1 MIRVLAFLVLQYT
14 LCLTIRVP
22 IEWNDNSEVQNDQ
35 LKNQNVLPV
44 ETFATKEAQQNPQK
58 PIPKEYF
65 EYTAK
70 KPQFAVEVAN
80 FHGVKSPENLYKA
93 HPVRPHTGVNKPEL
107 GKHKILDPR
116 KQIHAPYR
124 QFINNNKHLTHVTPV
139 STKYNIFHPY
149 KAEEPALKIIYQ
161 DPFLAKVQ
169 NDVKTTKNR
178 LQLYENSAGE
188 SDIKKSEY
196 LESPNET
203 DRKKSPPQNQPTQF
217 EMHKPQRRPIYYMPP
232 ISNNNR
238 DNVLNHKIR
247 HPWGQSY
254 GKVTPNHYR
263 PIKNHL
269 HNLRQQHAL
278 KYDDEQNEYPQVQPA
293 EIHEEKPDGYDI
305 YEKGKAKFSQL
316 RNNVDESINKAV
328 KENRPSSHQA
338 LELQNTS
345 NENENVDDEV
355 EFSPV
360 KNYAQVRK
368 IETVKHVPRDAA
380 FHDAETYEDILNA
393 PRLREAV
400 KSSKAHT
407 IYSEEGYEDAAY
419 DHAGEQKH
427 ATDHEGHGGY
437 LKEKESSEGKY
448 KIPSY
453 SGKYE
458 DGKGTSYGDSTIH
471 GEKWKNDDKE
481 KEELK
486 EEDDHSENNSDYFIE
501 NDNRSQHEDKENSGE
516 GDSQHGLSKRETN
529 FEVPEINL
537 STTFP
542 SDDEQR
548 KNSQNKTQA
557 DKSDHKLSKYP
568 YYHQNT
574 EAINKHSPLRYAEN
588 LKNIPKK
595 TKGGTEF
602 YDSRKQYECPEVD
615 DNVDP
620 IPEKLKKGGHPDDNN
635 EDDDQSIKETGK
647 KQRLKGL
654 GDKIDCFKVKYFGEN
669 PLDSPFFEEDLI
681 SDPEPIRAPIS
692 NIFKFLNERNNPI
705 TLETQTSSIV
715 DQDKM
720 KNSEIKANDTL
731 AQKLLLDILISEG
744 MKINDEN
751 SNDQNEKKKEISARR
766 KRATPFIYEPYKII
780 RDSQIQDSKKTT
792 TSSNI
797 SPLIKQLQS
806 SRVVDRV
813 TTNLSKDQPVKR
825 NTGSITYKNIS
836 KKDREKTHRTPEK
849 ETSNSTFV
857 DVNEGLRQ
865 GEPRFEQRP
874 LNHKPQYTPIEIKK
888 SITPEAY
895 KIHTNDSNEND
906 KSKSQVIRAERAHK
920 NENAN
925 GNREFFD
932 VSKYLPESL
941 ELQRPESSN
950 KVKKIKEYP
959 ERKPDVLEEDESESQ
974 ESDEYDE
981 YDDEEEE
988 IVLTTSTTTTSKP
1001 TIRKRIRIHTT
1012 SSTPRNEEK
1021 VDHQVPK
1028 LQLITRFRNPT
1039 DEVIHQDKVSIPVNE
1054 KLKEKSKTTNDDT
1067 VIPKYREKKRKSA
1080 KSTFVTDT
1088 QRYDEGNDD
1097 MRKDDIDELIG
1108 IKHDME
1114 EYMPNYEKE
1123 ETKRKLNSKT
1133 NYDSDFEIDGRND
1146 DEEEDDS
1153 EEDDENDEEGDKTD
1167 EDDIS
1172 DTSNTEDSDES
1183 VEDIKV
1189 TTPEPTKQ
1197 TLPQTT
1203 VAPESTTSVRRLK
1216 IDLKPVISKKK
1227 IEIHK
1232 DLPNN
1237 NNLTQFKQDIK
1248 ETEIIKE
1255 IPRKTSEK
1263 NAEILELYKDENL
1276 AREVNK
1282 IFDVEIFDDDVDLKN
1297 GPRHGGNYRSIES
1310 IESENTPTAT
1320 TEEKSNKEP
1329 SNITTKVS
1337 PSSENETI
1345 KQTKRKQERRRQHDN
1360 VRTRSTTQ
1368 RTRRSRGPNPRLR
1381 DLNNA
1386 SNNLSGTKTHGGNL
1400 KINQSQNRDN
1410 QNKKSEK
1417 LIELNEDHDENEGGN
1432 GNMHGG
1438 NFKSY
1443 GSSRSSGR
1451 DLHGGNYR
1459 SARITQ
1465 ANEHNRQPSR
1475 RRKENKED
1483 SSKHM
1488 RTNSIAVLD
1497 TFARVIPTLT
1507 TSAPYILDPSK
1518 RMYYYVDS

>member
-22 IEWNDNSEVQNDQ
+22 VEWNDNSEVQKDQ
-35 LKNQNVLPV
+35 LKNQNDLPV
-44 ETFATKEAQQNPQK
+44 ETPTPKVAQQIAQK

-70 KPQFAVEVAN
+70 KPQFAVDVAN
-80 FHGVKSPENLYKA
+80 FHGVKSPENHFKA

-107 GKHKILDPR
+107 GKHKIFDPR
-116 KQIHAPYR
+116 KQIHGPF
-124 QFINNNKHLTHVTPV
+124 QHFLNNNKHLSHVTPV
-139 STKYNIFHPY
+139 STKYNVFHPY

-161 DPFLAKVQ
+161 DPFLSKVQ
-169 NDVKTTKNR
+169 NDVRATKNR

-188 SDIKKSEY
+188 SDIKKSEN
-196 LESPNET
+196 LESLHET
-203 DRKKSPPQNQPTQF
+203 DRKKSPPQNKPTQF
-217 EMHKPQRRPIYYMPP
+217 EIHRPQRRPIYYMPP
-232 ISNNNR
+232 ITNNNR
-238 DNVLNHKIR
+238 DNILNNKIR

-254 GKVTPNHYR
+254 
-263 PIKNHL
+263 
-269 HNLRQQHAL
+269 
-278 KYDDEQNEYPQVQPA
+278 DDEHNEYPQLRPA
-293 EIHEEKPDGYDI
+293 ELHEEKPDGYDI
-305 YEKGKAKFSQL
+305 YEKGKEKFSQL

-328 KENRPSSHQA
+328 NENRPSKHQT
-338 LELQNTS
+338 LELQSTS
-345 NENENVDDEV
+345 NENENDDEEV

-380 FHDAETYEDILNA
+380 FLDAETYEDILNA

-427 ATDHEGHGGY
+427 ASDLEGHGGY
-437 LKEKESSEGKY
+437 LKENEASEGKY
-448 KIPSY
+448 KIPSF

-458 DGKGTSYGDSTIH
+458 DGKGTSYGDSIIH
-471 GEKWKNDDKE
+471 GEKWKNNEKE

-486 EEDDHSENNSDYFIE
+486 EENDYSENDSDYFIE
-501 NDNRSQHEDKENSGE
+501 NDEQSKRLTERNSPESEHFQGANSQHD
-516 GDSQHGLSKRETN
+516 LSKRETN

-537 STTFP
+537 SSTFLT
-542 SDDEQR
+542 EEELR
-548 KNSQNKTQA
+548 KTSENKTQVG
-557 DKSDHKLSKYP
+557 KLDHKSTKYP
-568 YYHQNT
+568 YYHQNL
-574 EAINKHSPLRYAEN
+574 EVINKDSPLRYAEN
-588 LKNIPKK
+588 FKNIPKK

-620 IPEKLKKGGHPDDNN
+620 VPEKLKKGGHPDDNN
-635 EDDDQSIKETGK
+635 EDDDDQSFNESDK
-647 KQRLKGL
+647 KPRLKGL

-669 PLDSPFFEEDLI
+669 PLDSPFFEEELI
-681 SDPEPIRAPIS
+681 SDPEPITAPIS
-692 NIFKFLNERNNPI
+692 NIFKFYNEQNNPLVLASK
-705 TLETQTSSIV
+705 TDSGMN
-715 DQDKM
+715 QDEV
-720 KNSEIKANDTL
+720 KNNDTKVNDTL
-731 AQKLLLDILISEG
+731 AQKLLLNILKSEG
-744 MKINDEN
+744 MNVNDAKDN
-751 SNDQNEKKKEISARR
+751 NQNEMKSEELARK

-806 SRVVDRV
+806 SRVADRV
-813 TTNLSKDQPVKR
+813 TTNLNKDQPVKR
-825 NTGSITYKNIS
+825 NTVNLSYKNIS
-836 KKDREKTHRTPEK
+836 KKDREKRQKTSEK

-874 LNHKPQYTPIEIKK
+874 INHKPQYTPIEIKR
-888 SITPEAY
+888 SMSPEAY
-895 KIHTNDSNEND
+895 KNHTIDAGKEE
-906 KSKSQVIRAERAHK
+906 KSKSQVKHTERGHN
-920 NENAN
+920 NENEN
-925 GNREFFD
+925 SNREFFD

-941 ELQRPESSN
+941 ELQKPESSN
-950 KVKKIKEYP
+950 RVKKIREFSD
-959 ERKPDVLEEDESESQ
+959 RKPETPEADVLPESEESK

-981 YDDEEEE
+981 YDDDEDEE
-988 IVLTTSTTTTSKP
+988 IVLTTTSTTTTSKP
-1001 TIRKRIRIHTT
+1001 TIRKRIRILTT
-1012 SSTPRNEEK
+1012 TSTPRTEEI
-1021 VDHQVPK
+1021 VDQQVPK
-1028 LQLITRFRNPT
+1028 LQLTTRFRNTIDKGIHEGEVSRPINKKLI
-1039 DEVIHQDKVSIPVNE
+1039 DE
-1054 KLKEKSKTTNDDT
+1054 DDII
-1067 VIPKYREKKRKSA
+1067 IPKYREKKRKSA

-1088 QRYDEGNDD
+1088 KSYDQGNDD
-1097 MRKDDIDELIG
+1097 MRKEDIDELIG

-1114 EYMPNYEKE
+1114 EYIPDYEKE
-1123 ETKRKLNSKT
+1123 KETKQKLNRKT
-1133 NYDSDFEIDGRND
+1133 KYENDFENDDDDDSGEDDEDDEDADRNDNYDSA
-1146 DEEEDDS
+1146 
-1153 EEDDENDEEGDKTD
+1153 
-1167 EDDIS
+1167 DI
-1172 DTSNTEDSDES
+1172 EDSNES
-1183 VEDIKV
+1183 TEEDIKV

-1197 TLPQTT
+1197 TLIQTT
-1203 VAPESTTSVRRLK
+1203 VAPETTTAVRRQK
-1216 IDLKPVISKKK
+1216 IDLKPVVSKKK

-1232 DLPNN
+1232 DLPDN

-1248 ETEIIKE
+1248 EIEVIKE
-1255 IPRKTSEK
+1255 IPRKTEK
-1263 NAEILELYKDENL
+1263 NAEILQLYKDENL

-1310 IESENTPTAT
+1310 VESENSPITA
-1320 TEEKSNKEP
+1320 TEEKNNREP
-1329 SNITTKVS
+1329 LNNSTKVS
-1337 PSSENETI
+1337 PSVENETT
-1345 KQTKRKQERRRQHDN
+1345 KQTKRIQERRRQHDN

-1368 RTRRSRGPNPRLR
+1368 RSRRSRGPNPRLK

-1386 SNNLSGTKTHGGNL
+1386 PNTLSGSTVHGGNL
-1400 KINQSQNRDN
+1400 KLSNGENRSN

-1417 LIELNEDHDENEGGN
+1417 LIELNEDHDEHNGDGS

-1443 GSSRSSGR
+1443 GNSRSSGR

-1459 SARITQ
+1459 SAKIIQ
-1465 ANEHNRQPSR
+1465 ADERNRPSHE
-1475 RRKENKED
+1475 RKESKGD

-1488 RTNSIAVLD
+1488 RTNSVAVLD

-1518 RMYYYVDS
+1518 RMYYYVDT